1 MKKNIVILSIFACFV
16 LVLAACSPG
25 SKCHAY
31 GYHTQNMEL
40 PAGEVQV

>member
-1 MKKNIVILSIFACFV
+1 MKKNIVVIGIFICFV

-31 GYHTQNMEL
+31 GYHTQYVEI
-40 PAGEVQV
+40 PEGQDQV